1 MDLGLNLKKISM
13 NTYEFPQKT
22 LFSRVYGKLEKF
34 EMEVPV
40 RIFASEQI
48 LNFIFQDR
56 TLEQMSNV
64 ACLKGAKKY
73 VVILPDAHQ
82 GYGFCIGGVAGTDG
96 ESGLI
101 TPGGVGYDI
110 NCGVRL
116 LNVNLFED
124 EVKPYLPKLLNL
136 IYNEIPSGLGSEGK
150 LNINSSGLEVILN
163 NGMEWCVENDYAYKE
178 DREFCEDHGKIENA
192 NANLVSEK
200 AKNRGINQVGSL
212 GSGNHF
218 IEIQKVKEI
227 YNEEIAKKFN
237 IHDENQ
243 IMIMI
248 HTGSRALGHQVC
260 TDSLRTMEKS
270 MKKYGVK
277 VPDRE
282 LASVPANTKEGNNYL
297 SQMACAANF
306 GFVNRQL
313 ITYWIRESF
322 EKYLNKAKIR
332 LVYDLCH
339 NILKKEEHEVENE
352 KRFLNVHRKGAT
364 RAFPQGH
371 PEIPLKYRAIGQPV
385 IIPGTMGSASYL
397 CVGKPNSMELTFG
410 STTHGSGRLI
420 SRAKAKKKYWGN
432 QVRKKLYKNGILVK
446 SNNMRIIAEEAPEAY
461 KDIHEVVQISS
472 DLGIIEKIVKLIP
485 LGVIKG

>member
-1 MDLGLNLKKISM
+1 MDLEKIDK
-13 NTYEFPQKT
+13 NIYEFPQKT
-22 LFSRVYGKLEKF
+22 LFSRIYGRIEKF

-40 RIFASEQI
+40 RIFASEEI
-48 LNFIFQDR
+48 LNWIFQDR

-64 ACLKGAKKY
+64 ACLRGTEKY
-73 VVILPDAHQ
+73 VIVLPDAHQ

-96 ESGLI
+96 ESGLL

-116 LNVNLFED
+116 LSTNLFEKD
-124 EVKPYLPKLLNL
+124 IRNELPELLDL
-136 IYNEIPSGLGSEGK
+136 IYKNIPSGLGSEGR
-150 LNINSSGLEVILN
+150 LNINNSDLKSILNTGLE
-163 NGMEWCVENDYAYKE
+163 WCLEKGFATKDDLVL
-178 DREFCEDHGKIENA
+178 CEEEGKLEEA
-192 NANLVSEK
+192 KAELVSKK
-200 AKNRGINQVGSL
+200 AKDRGINQVGSL

-227 YNEEIAKKFN
+227 YNPEIAKKLN
-237 IHDENQ
+237 IQDLNQ
-243 IMIMI
+243 IMTMI

-260 TDSLRTMEKS
+260 TDSLRKIEKS
-270 MKKYGVK
+270 MKKYNIK

-282 LASVPANTKEGNNYL
+282 LASVPANTREGEDYQ

-306 GFVNRQL
+306 GFCNRQL

-322 EKYLNKAKIR
+322 EKGFKSSRIQ

-339 NILKKEEHEVENE
+339 NILKKEEHKVAGQ
-352 KRFLNVHRKGAT
+352 KKFLNIHRKGAT
-364 RAFPQGH
+364 RAFPAGH
-371 PEIPLKYRAIGQPV
+371 PKIPSKYRPIGQPV

-397 CVGKPNSMELTFG
+397 CIGKPESMELTFG

-432 QVRKKLYKNGILVK
+432 QVRKNLYKNGIMVK
-446 SNNMRIIAEEAPEAY
+446 SKNMRIIAEEAPDAY
-461 KDIHEVVQISS
+461 KDIHEVVQISH
-472 DLGIIEKIVKLIP
+472 DLGIIEKIAKLVP